1 MQRASLAVIPTELG
15 LMTDYPEHR
24 EASSNLR
31 RLAPALTFLKPY
43 RWQVALA
50 SVALLVTASAT
61 LSLGQG
67 IRMVFDSGFAS
78 GEAALLTESLLLFV
92 AFVVVLTAGT
102 FVRFYFVSWVGE
114 RVSNDIRQ
122 AVFNHL
128 IHMHPGFFEDNIP
141 SEIQSR
147 ITTDTTL
154 LQTVIGSSVSIALRN
169 ALMFFG
175 GMVLLVI
182 TNPKLSLLV
191 LASVPFVVLPVILF
205 GRRVR
210 SLSRTSQD
218 RLADVGSQVSE
229 SFRHIKIVQAFNHQS
244 ADIAQFGKRLDSA
257 LMVALQRIWQRAV
270 LVAVVMLIVFG
281 AVAALL
287 WVGGQDVLAGRTSP
301 GDLAAF
307 IFYAFVVAGSVG
319 AISEVWSDLQ
329 RAAGATER
337 LVELLQAPSEITDGQ
352 GVAGAA
358 ASVGSSASIKM
369 LDLAFSYPGRAEL
382 KALDDVNVTV
392 NAGEMVAFVGPSG
405 AGKSTLF
412 DLLQRFYDP
421 SEGAITLDGSDLRDF
436 SLGAARAAFGF
447 VPQDPVLFSGT
458 LRENLIYGHKQA
470 TTEAINEALELAFA
484 ADFVAR
490 LPKGLDTLVGEGG
503 VGLSGGQR
511 QRLAIARALL
521 AQPRCLLLDEA
532 TSALDAQSE
541 EYIGKSL
548 TSLKGKMTI
557 MVIAHRLSTVR
568 AADRICVM
576 DQGRVVAQGSHEDL
590 LAHNALYKEF
600 AQIQFA
606 A

>member
-1 MQRASLAVIPTELG
+1 MTE
-15 LMTDYPEHR
+15 YPEHR

-43 RWQVALA
+43 RWQVVLA
-50 SVALLVTASAT
+50 SIALMVTASAT

-128 IHMHPGFFEDNIP
+128 IHMHPGFFEQNIP

-169 ALMFFG
+169 ALMFLG
-175 GMVLLVI
+175 GMVLLFI
-182 TNPKLSLLV
+182 TNAKLSILV
-191 LASVPFVVLPVILF
+191 LATVPFVVLPVILF

-210 SLSRTSQD
+210 SLSRSSQD

-229 SFRHIKIVQAFNHQS
+229 SFRHIKIVQSFNHQS
-244 ADIAQFGKRLDSA
+244 ADIAQFGQRLDRA
-257 LMVALQRIWQRAV
+257 LAVALQRIWQRAV
-270 LVAVVMLIVFG
+270 LVAVVMLMVFG
-281 AVAALL
+281 AVATLL

-352 GVAGAA
+352 QIATE
-358 ASVGSSASIKM
+358 SKSSGSATLQM
-369 LDLAFSYPGRAEL
+369 RDLTFSYPARAEL
-382 KALDDVNVTV
+382 KALDGVSIEVDP
-392 NAGEMVAFVGPSG
+392 GEMVAIVGPSG

-412 DLLQRFYDP
+412 DLMQRFYDP
-421 SEGAITLDGSDLRDF
+421 DSGAITLDDVDLRD
-436 SLGAARAAFGF
+436 LPLAAARSAFGF

-458 LRENLIYGHKQA
+458 LRDNLVYGRDTA
-470 TTEAINEALELAFA
+470 SAEDINDVLELAYA
-484 ADFVAR
+484 AEFVAR
-490 LPKGLDTLVGEGG
+490 LPQGLDTLVGEGG

-548 TSLKGKMTI
+548 NTLKGKMTVL
-557 MVIAHRLSTVR
+557 VIAHRLSTVR

-576 DQGRVVAQGSHEDL
+576 DQGRLLAQGSHEEL
-590 LAHNALYKEF
+590 LVGNSLYKEF

>member
-182 TNPKLSLLV
+182 TNAKLSLLV

-470 TTEAINEALELAFA
+470 TTEEINEALELAFA

>member
-1 MQRASLAVIPTELG
+1 MTE
-15 LMTDYPEHR
+15 YPEHR
-24 EASSNLR
+24 EASKNLR
-31 RLAPALTFLKPY
+31 RLAPALSFLRPY
-43 RWQVALA
+43 RWQVVLA
-50 SVALLVTASAT
+50 SAALLVTASAT

-92 AFVVVLTAGT
+92 GFVVILTAGT

-128 IHMHPGFFEDNIP
+128 IHMHPGFFEQNIP

-169 ALMFFG
+169 ALMFVG

-182 TNPKLSLLV
+182 TNAKLSLLV
-191 LASVPFVVLPVILF
+191 LASVPFVVLPVVLF

-210 SLSRTSQD
+210 SLSRSSQD

-229 SFRHIKIVQAFNHQS
+229 SFRHIKIVQSFNHQN
-244 ADIAQFGKRLDSA
+244 ADIEQFGQRLDRA
-257 LMVALQRIWQRAV
+257 LVVALQRIWQRAV
-270 LVAVVMLIVFG
+270 LVAVVMLMVFG

-287 WVGGQDVLAGRTSP
+287 WVGGQDVLSGRTSP

-352 GVAGAA
+352 NKADIA
-358 ASVGSSASIKM
+358 ASGDASAAIQ
-369 LDLAFSYPGRAEL
+369 LQNLTFSYPARAEL
-382 KALDDVNVTV
+382 KALDDVNITV
-392 NAGEMVAFVGPSG
+392 QAGEMVAIVGPSG

-412 DLLQRFYDP
+412 DLMQRFYDP
-421 SEGAITLDGSDLRDF
+421 DAGAIRLDGVDLRD
-436 SLGAARAAFGF
+436 LPLNAARAAFGF
-447 VPQDPVLFSGT
+447 VPQDPVLFSGS
-458 LRENLIYGHKQA
+458 LRDNLIYGHGAA
-470 TTEAINEALELAFA
+470 TEKEISDVLELAFA
-484 ADFVAR
+484 AEFVAR
-490 LPKGLDTLVGEGG
+490 LPEGLDTLVGEGG

-532 TSALDAQSE
+532 TSGLDAQSE

-548 TSLKGKMTI
+548 ASLKGKMTVL
-557 MVIAHRLSTVR
+557 VIAHRLSTVR

-576 DQGRVVAQGSHEDL
+576 DQGRLLGQGSHEEL
-590 LAHNALYKEF
+590 LVGNALYKEF

>member
-1 MQRASLAVIPTELG
+1 MTE
-15 LMTDYPEHR
+15 YPEHR
-24 EASSNLR
+24 EASKNLR
-31 RLAPALTFLKPY
+31 RLAPALSFLRPY
-43 RWQVALA
+43 RWQVVLA
-50 SVALLVTASAT
+50 SAALLVTASAT

-92 AFVVVLTAGT
+92 GFVVILTAGT

-128 IHMHPGFFEDNIP
+128 IHMHPGFFEQNIP

-169 ALMFFG
+169 ALMFVG

-182 TNPKLSLLV
+182 TNAKLSLLV
-191 LASVPFVVLPVILF
+191 LASVPFVVLPVVLF

-210 SLSRTSQD
+210 SLSRSSQD

-229 SFRHIKIVQAFNHQS
+229 SFRHIKIVQSFNHQN
-244 ADIAQFGKRLDSA
+244 ADIEQFGKRLDRA
-257 LMVALQRIWQRAV
+257 LVVALQRIWQRAV
-270 LVAVVMLIVFG
+270 LVAVVMLMVFG
-281 AVAALL
+281 AVATLL
-287 WVGGQDVLAGRTSP
+287 WVGGQDVLSGRTSP

-352 GVAGAA
+352 NKADIA
-358 ASVGSSASIKM
+358 ASGDASAAIQ
-369 LDLAFSYPGRAEL
+369 LQNLTFSYPARAEL
-382 KALDDVNVTV
+382 KALDDVNITV
-392 NAGEMVAFVGPSG
+392 QAGEMVAIVGPSG

-412 DLLQRFYDP
+412 DLMQRFYDP
-421 SEGAITLDGSDLRDF
+421 DAGAIRLDGVDLRD
-436 SLGAARAAFGF
+436 LPLNAARAAFGF
-447 VPQDPVLFSGT
+447 VPQDPVLFSGS
-458 LRENLIYGHKQA
+458 LRDNLIYGHGAA
-470 TTEAINEALELAFA
+470 TEKEISDVLELAFA
-484 ADFVAR
+484 AEFVAR
-490 LPKGLDTLVGEGG
+490 LPEGLDTLVGEGG

-548 TSLKGKMTI
+548 ASLKGKMTVL
-557 MVIAHRLSTVR
+557 VIAHRLSTVR

-576 DQGRVVAQGSHEDL
+576 DQGRLLGQGSHEEL
-590 LAHNALYKEF
+590 LVGNALYKEF